1 MEEKVYTKSDLV
13 SFGLYLLSEE
23 RENTLVNLPEFSSDS
38 VVTRRKRVH
47 DADIANWENSDAS
60 LK

>member
-1 MEEKVYTKSDLV
+1 MEEKVYTQKDLV

-23 RENTLVNLPEFSSDS
+23 REKLLANHPDFSSDS
-38 VVTRRKRVH
+38 LSIRLRRVH
-47 DADIANWENSDAS
+47 DADLANWENSDAS